1 MSFIFVSAWDHLPF
15 RLGLRVSTYNSFC
28 WDRGS
33 LIATPPPA
41 KRNKRTHFKMDRVD
55 HTVIPRYTT
64 YSRHFCAETHGLCLA
79 TGRCGKRLE
88 RFLEVAVDVLIF
100 ARNKSQVPLGSLE
113 EASVIKAPPRLV
125 PFNTRGDCFTEYLK
139 FNRED
144 MEVGLVSIFPRY
156 ASPVEGSLAS
166 MW

>member
-1 MSFIFVSAWDHLPF
+1 M
-15 RLGLRVSTYNSFC
+15 
-28 WDRGS
+28 
-33 LIATPPPA
+33 
-41 KRNKRTHFKMDRVD
+41 
-55 HTVIPRYTT
+55 IPRYTT
-64 YSRHFCAETHGLCLA
+64 YSRHSCAETHGLCLA

-88 RFLEVAVDVLIF
+88 RFLEVAVDVLIL

-144 MEVGLVSIFPRY
+144 MEVGLVSIFPMHLQWKVLWQACGKLELENLNSRY
-156 ASPVEGSLAS
+156 FGIFV
-166 MW
+166 